1 MKLIAVNLLIL
12 ASIIALVSSNE
23 TVQEEARS
31 SKKDDKS
38 KVRTMFEDDE
48 DEPISEE
55 MKETIRK
62 HQAEARRQKKL
73 RDKHKMQ
80 QEAVRQTIRAAS
92 TEECD
97 WRRQPFSLLRGEVC
111 GSHYKVLL
119 LDRKDHLIDKTIL
132 KKSFRQLSLILHPD
146 KNPTDNADTAFKLLL
161 ESYECLSDDNC
172 KEEYDRQLDL
182 AEQKVLWR
190 RSEMKHKVFNSFAQ
204 FAEHS
209 WVHTT
214 IFSNYI
220 MQTGRNIWN
229 WATEL
234 TITINDE
241 DWPVGRPLLIG
252 LLLWKGKWILYLQ
265 LFSYLIV
272 RANYEMAKRRGLL

>member
-1 MKLIAVNLLIL
+1 MLLL
-12 ASIIALVSSNE
+12 FMFVLVSTLVLSTE
-23 TVQEEARS
+23 TGEKDEQTQSTKKQE
-31 SKKDDKS
+31 KS
-38 KVRTMFEDDE
+38 KVTSMLEDDE

-73 RDKHKMQ
+73 RDKQKLQ
-80 QEAVRQTIRAAS
+80 REAVRQTIRAAS

-97 WRRQPFSLLRGEVC
+97 WRRQPFSVLKGQIC
-111 GSHYKVLL
+111 GSHYKVLF
-119 LDRKDHLIDKTIL
+119 LDRKDSLIDKSTL
-132 KKSFRQLSLILHPD
+132 KKAFRQLSLILHPD
-146 KNPTDNADTAFKLLL
+146 KNPTENADTAFKLLL
-161 ESYECLSDDNC
+161 ESYECLSDDSC

-190 RSEMKHKVFNSFAQ
+190 RSEIKHKVFNSVAQ
-204 FAEHS
+204 FAEHA

-214 IFSNYI
+214 IFSNYV
-220 MQTGRNIWN
+220 MQTGINVWN

-241 DWPVGRPLLIG
+241 DWPVGRPLLIF
-252 LLLWKGKWILYLQ
+252 LLLWKGKWVLYLQ
-265 LFSYLIV
+265 LFSYLIIK
-272 RANYEMAKRRGLL
+272 ANYEMAKRRGLL

>member
-1 MKLIAVNLLIL
+1 MLLL
-12 ASIIALVSSNE
+12 FMFVLVSTLVWSTE
-23 TVQEEARS
+23 TGEKDEQTQSTKKQE
-31 SKKDDKS
+31 KS
-38 KVRTMFEDDE
+38 KVTSMLEDDE

-73 RDKHKMQ
+73 RDKQKLQ
-80 QEAVRQTIRAAS
+80 REAVRQTIRAAS

-97 WRRQPFSLLRGEVC
+97 WRRQPFSVLKGQIC
-111 GSHYKVLL
+111 GSHYKVLF
-119 LDRKDHLIDKTIL
+119 LDRKDSLIDKSTL
-132 KKSFRQLSLILHPD
+132 KKAFRQLSLILHPD
-146 KNPTDNADTAFKLLL
+146 KNPTENADTAFKLLL
-161 ESYECLSDDNC
+161 ESYECLSDDSC

-190 RSEMKHKVFNSFAQ
+190 RSEIKHKVFNSVAQ
-204 FAEHS
+204 FAEHA

-214 IFSNYI
+214 IFSNYV
-220 MQTGRNIWN
+220 MQTGINVWN

-241 DWPVGRPLLIG
+241 DWPVGRPLLIF
-252 LLLWKGKWILYLQ
+252 LLLWKGKWVLYLQ
-265 LFSYLIV
+265 LFSYLIIK
-272 RANYEMAKRRGLL
+272 ANYEMAKRRGLL